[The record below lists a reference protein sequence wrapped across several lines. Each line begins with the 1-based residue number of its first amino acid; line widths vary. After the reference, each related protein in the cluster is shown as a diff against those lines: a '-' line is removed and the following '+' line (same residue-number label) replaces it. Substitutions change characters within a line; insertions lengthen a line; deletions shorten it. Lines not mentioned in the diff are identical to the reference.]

1 MVKRVDTASA
11 ALFQR
16 VGTGAPIPSMELSVR
31 RAGAT
36 GVGYLRY
43 RFTAVYVS
51 SVSPSGDGEEMRER
65 VTFEYGSLGQRY
77 TQQTATGTP
86 AGTIFGA
93 GWNQLSNTACGF
105 GACDANPL
113 LP

>member
-1 MVKRVDTASA
+1 
-11 ALFQR
+11 
-16 VGTGAPIPSMELSVR
+16 MELFVR
-31 RAGAT
+31 TAGVT
-36 GVGYLRY
+36 GVGHLRY

-86 AGTIFGA
+86 AGTIFA
-93 GWNQLSNTACGF
+93 FGWNQLSNTACAY
-105 GACDANPL
+105 GACDANPF